1 MSVLFVGQ
9 KEHFL
14 NLNFTSSSFYYSFFA
29 WESAFFAWNNAKDA
43 ILQGH
48 KGLQTTMQ
56 AALLQSLNVAHDDDD
71 DVYFR
76 SRRRP
81 KFGVSGTFWYAAFQT
96 ILFAIFAI
104 EIMRL
109 PGEATR

>member
-1 MSVLFVGQ
+1 M
-9 KEHFL
+9 
-14 NLNFTSSSFYYSFFA
+14 
-29 WESAFFAWNNAKDA
+29 
-43 ILQGH
+43 
-48 KGLQTTMQ
+48 QTTMQ
-56 AALLQSLNVAHDDDD
+56 AALLQSLNVAHDGDD
-71 DVYFR
+71 DVYFQ
-76 SRRRP
+76 SGRRP